1 MESTLTPTETPA
13 EHRLSYGRLPDGT
26 LMVTVGGSWNLNA
39 GLPSLAEFESALD
52 GQPPRRVAFDCRG
65 LRAWD
70 SSLVTYLTEVARLAD
85 EHHLALD
92 RAGLPAGARRLLEL
106 AEAVPE
112 KRGGRAPPVRAGLLA
127 RVGMISI
134 GCGVSVGQFLAFLGE
149 VGVAARQ
156 FLRGRARFR
165 QSDFLLILQECGA
178 DALGI
183 VTLIAFLVGTILAFM
198 GAVQLRRFGASIYV
212 ADMVAIGVVREMGA
226 MMTAIIMA
234 GRTGAAFAAQL
245 GTMKVTQEIDA
256 LTTIGISPMEFLVL
270 PRLIALTLMMPLLT
284 VYADL
289 VAMVGGA
296 SIGTLM
302 LHLPMITYYQETL
315 HALTLTQLFGGL
327 FKATAYGVLIALA
340 GCLRGFQ
347 CGQSS
352 SAVGDAATAAVVTSI
367 VLVVSACGLFA
378 WVFDVLDI

>member
-1 MESTLTPTETPA
+1 
-13 EHRLSYGRLPDGT
+13 LPDGT

-198 GAVQLRRFGASIYV
+198 GAVQLRRF
-212 ADMVAIGVVREMGA
+212 
-226 MMTAIIMA
+226 
-234 GRTGAAFAAQL
+234 
-245 GTMKVTQEIDA
+245 
-256 LTTIGISPMEFLVL
+256 
-270 PRLIALTLMMPLLT
+270 
-284 VYADL
+284 
-289 VAMVGGA
+289 
-296 SIGTLM
+296 
-302 LHLPMITYYQETL
+302 
-315 HALTLTQLFGGL
+315 
-327 FKATAYGVLIALA
+327 
-340 GCLRGFQ
+340 
-347 CGQSS
+347 
-352 SAVGDAATAAVVTSI
+352 
-367 VLVVSACGLFA
+367 
-378 WVFDVLDI
+378 